1 MEQVRP
7 NQSLSNFT
15 YGGVYNPSS
24 LNYGISLQR
33 NNTPVSGVS
42 PSGNGS
48 SLSTPVNA
56 NSLSDSLYQLSIHD
70 MPSPVSSM
78 VPQAPKP
85 TSSSPLFSMND
96 ISLPLL
102 ATSLVGGVTSSLFNN
117 ANVDSL
123 ASWHANQA
131 MSHDP
136 SVRYNSNVRANE
148 YSSKIAAG
156 QNLSNSL
163 SFLGPLSLI
172 GSTPFTPPA
181 PTVGFGS
188 S

>member
-1 MEQVRP
+1 MEQVRS

-15 YGGVYNPSS
+15 YGGVYNPNS
-24 LNYGISLQR
+24 LNYGLSLQR
-33 NNTPVSGVS
+33 NNTPVSS
-42 PSGNGS
+42 PSGS
-48 SLSTPVNA
+48 SLDLSTPVSANA
-56 NSLSDSLYQLSIHD
+56 LSDSLYQLSIHD
-70 MPSPVSSM
+70 MPSPLAQS
-78 VPQAPKP
+78 VPSVPKP

-123 ASWHANQA
+123 SSWHANQA

-136 SVRYNSNVRANE
+136 SVRYNSNVIANE
-148 YSSKIAAG
+148 YSSKISAG

-172 GSTPFTPPA
+172 GSTPFVTPA
-181 PTVGFGS
+181 PSVGFGS